1 MSKVKSKRNKNVIPV
16 DGFMFI
22 FDKLSA
28 DETKR
33 FWRCRRK
40 DLSCPARIHT
50 SIHDFKVLKFSA
62 KKHCHDS
69 EAARIEADTAI
80 TSMRQRAILTMEPT
94 SCVINECVNGL
105 SDAAKVHTLN
115 FISLSGPYCNN

>member
-1 MSKVKSKRNKNVIPV
+1 M
-16 DGFMFI
+16 
-22 FDKLSA
+22 
-28 DETKR
+28 
-33 FWRCRRK
+33 
-40 DLSCPARIHT
+40 SCPARIHT